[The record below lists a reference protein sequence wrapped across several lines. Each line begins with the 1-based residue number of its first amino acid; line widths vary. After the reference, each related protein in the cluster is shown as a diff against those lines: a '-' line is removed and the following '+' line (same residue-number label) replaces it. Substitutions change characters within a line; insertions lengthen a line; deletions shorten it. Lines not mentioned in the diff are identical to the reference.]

1 MTDLPE
7 VNGYN
12 ALMVI
17 VDKFGKL
24 NRLVPCR
31 AGEGQ
36 LTALQVAQ
44 LFFDN
49 WVRFFGAPRYVIH
62 DHDICFTAAF
72 WKVLWSLLGMRTV
85 FSSAYHPQTD
95 GQTER

>member
-7 VNGYN
+7 INGYN
-12 ALMVI
+12 VLMVI

-24 NRLVPCR
+24 NHLVPCR

-36 LTALQVAQ
+36 LTAPQVAQ
-44 LFFDN
+44 LFFNN
-49 WVRFFGAPRYVIH
+49 WVRFFGVPWFVIH
-62 DHDICFTAAF
+62 DHDVCFTVAF
-72 WKVLWSLLGMRTV
+72 WKALWSLLGTRTV

-95 GQTER
+95 SQTEW

>member
-7 VNGYN
+7 VNGCN

-17 VDKFGKL
+17 VDKFSKL
-24 NRLVPCR
+24 NWLVPCR
-31 AGEGQ
+31 AGDGQ
-36 LTALQVAQ
+36 LTAPQVAQ

-49 WVRFFGAPRYVIH
+49 WVRFFGVPQFVIH
-62 DHDICFTAAF
+62 DRNVGFTAAF
-72 WKVLWSLLGMRTV
+72 WKALWSLLGTRTV

-95 GQTER
+95 GQTEQ

>member
-1 MTDLPE
+1 MPVPDGKFHTCTIDFMTDLPE
-7 VNGYN
+7 VTGYN

-17 VDKFGKL
+17 VDKFDKL

-44 LFFDN
+44 LFFNN
-49 WVRFFGAPRYVIH
+49 WVRFFGIPWLFIH
-62 DHDICFTAAF
+62 DRNVRFTAAF
-72 WKVLWSLLGMRTV
+72 WKAL
-85 FSSAYHPQTD
+85 
-95 GQTER
+95 

>member
-31 AGEGQ
+31 VGEGQ

-49 WVRFFGAPRYVIH
+49 WVRFFGVP
-62 DHDICFTAAF
+62 
-72 WKVLWSLLGMRTV
+72 
-85 FSSAYHPQTD
+85 
-95 GQTER
+95 

>member
-1 MTDLPE
+1 MTDLSE

-31 AGEGQ
+31 AGEGL

-44 LFFDN
+44 LLFNN
-49 WVRFFGAPRYVIH
+49 WVKFFGVPQYVIH
-62 DHDICFTAAF
+62 DCDVRFTAAF
-72 WKVLWSLLGMRTV
+72 WKALWSLLGMRTV

>member
-7 VNGYN
+7 INGYY

-17 VDKFGKL
+17 VDKFGKF
-24 NRLVPCR
+24 NWLVPCR
-31 AGEGQ
+31 VGEGQ

-44 LFFDN
+44 LFFNN
-49 WVRFFGAPRYVIH
+49 WVRFFGVPWYVINDCNVH
-62 DHDICFTAAF
+62 FTAAF
-72 WKVLWSLLGMRTV
+72 WKALWSLLGTQTV

-95 GQTER
+95 GQTDQ

>member
-7 VNGYN
+7 INGYN

-36 LTALQVAQ
+36 LIAPQVA
-44 LFFDN
+44 
-49 WVRFFGAPRYVIH
+49 
-62 DHDICFTAAF
+62 
-72 WKVLWSLLGMRTV
+72 
-85 FSSAYHPQTD
+85 
-95 GQTER
+95 

>member
-1 MTDLPE
+1 MNTHPAGLLYPLPVPDGKFHTCTIDFMTDLPE

-12 ALMVI
+12 ALMAI

-36 LTALQVAQ
+36 LTAPQVA
-44 LFFDN
+44 
-49 WVRFFGAPRYVIH
+49 
-62 DHDICFTAAF
+62 
-72 WKVLWSLLGMRTV
+72 
-85 FSSAYHPQTD
+85 
-95 GQTER
+95 

>member
-7 VNGYN
+7 VDGYS
-12 ALMVI
+12 ALIVI
-17 VDKFGKL
+17 VDKSGKL

-36 LTALQVAQ
+36 LTAPQVAQ
-44 LFFDN
+44 LFFNN
-49 WVRFFGAPRYVIH
+49 WVRLFGVPRYVIH
-62 DHDICFTAAF
+62 DHDVRFTVAF
-72 WKVLWSLLGMRTV
+72 WKAPWCLLGKRTV

-95 GQTER
+95 GQTEL

>member
-1 MTDLPE
+1 MRVTQLIWVSEKLRLHYLLVFGGQIWLWMLSILSLDDLPDI
-7 VNGYN
+7 NRYN

-36 LTALQVAQ
+36 LTAPQVA
-44 LFFDN
+44 
-49 WVRFFGAPRYVIH
+49 
-62 DHDICFTAAF
+62 
-72 WKVLWSLLGMRTV
+72 
-85 FSSAYHPQTD
+85 
-95 GQTER
+95 

>member
-7 VNGYN
+7 INGYN

-31 AGEGQ
+31 AGEGL
-36 LTALQVAQ
+36 LTARKLR
-44 LFFDN
+44 N
-49 WVRFFGAPRYVIH
+49 
-62 DHDICFTAAF
+62 CFSTIG
-72 WKVLWSLLGMRTV
+72 LGFLV
-85 FSSAYHPQTD
+85 YH
-95 GQTER
+95 GL

>member
-1 MTDLPE
+1 MPVPDGKFHTCTIDFMTDLPE

-17 VDKFGKL
+17 VDKFGKF

-31 AGEGQ
+31 AGEAL
-36 LTALQVAQ
+36 LTAPQVEK

-49 WVRFFGAPRYVIH
+49 RVRFFGVPWYVI
-62 DHDICFTAAF
+62 
-72 WKVLWSLLGMRTV
+72 
-85 FSSAYHPQTD
+85 
-95 GQTER
+95 

>member
-1 MTDLPE
+1 MCTIDFMTDLPE
-7 VNGYN
+7 INGYN

-36 LTALQVAQ
+36 LTAPQVA
-44 LFFDN
+44 
-49 WVRFFGAPRYVIH
+49 
-62 DHDICFTAAF
+62 
-72 WKVLWSLLGMRTV
+72 
-85 FSSAYHPQTD
+85 
-95 GQTER
+95 

>member
-7 VNGYN
+7 IDGYN

-31 AGEGQ
+31 AREGQ
-36 LTALQVAQ
+36 LTAPQVA
-44 LFFDN
+44 
-49 WVRFFGAPRYVIH
+49 
-62 DHDICFTAAF
+62 
-72 WKVLWSLLGMRTV
+72 
-85 FSSAYHPQTD
+85 
-95 GQTER
+95 

>member
-7 VNGYN
+7 IDGYN

-24 NRLVPCR
+24 NWLVPCR

-36 LTALQVAQ
+36 LTAPQVA
-44 LFFDN
+44 
-49 WVRFFGAPRYVIH
+49 
-62 DHDICFTAAF
+62 
-72 WKVLWSLLGMRTV
+72 
-85 FSSAYHPQTD
+85 
-95 GQTER
+95 

>member
-7 VNGYN
+7 IDGYN

-17 VDKFGKL
+17 VDNFGKL

-36 LTALQVAQ
+36 LIAPQVAY
-44 LFFDN
+44 LFFNN
-49 WVRFFGAPRYVIH
+49 WVRFFGVPWYVIH
-62 DHDICFTAAF
+62 NRDVNFTAAF
-72 WKVLWSLLGMRTV
+72 WKALWSLLGTQTV
-85 FSSAYHPQTD
+85 FSSAYHPQID

>member
-1 MTDLPE
+1 MSDCLLTNLSSKCALFRELPQLSCMPTAMLLPPTTVCTGKFECITMAFMTDLPKI
-7 VNGYN
+7 NGYN

-36 LTALQVAQ
+36 LTAPQVA
-44 LFFDN
+44 
-49 WVRFFGAPRYVIH
+49 
-62 DHDICFTAAF
+62 
-72 WKVLWSLLGMRTV
+72 
-85 FSSAYHPQTD
+85 
-95 GQTER
+95 

>member
-7 VNGYN
+7 INGYN

-24 NRLVPCR
+24 NRLVPSR
-31 AGEGQ
+31 AVENQ
-36 LTALQVAQ
+36 LTAPQVAW

-49 WVRFFGAPRYVIH
+49 WVRFFGAPRFFIY
-62 DHDICFTAAF
+62 DHDVRFTVAF
-72 WKVLWSLLGMRTV
+72 WKVLWSFLGMRTV
-85 FSSAYHPQTD
+85 FSSAYHTQTD

>member
-1 MTDLPE
+1 MRPAGLLKPLPVPDGKFHTCTIDFMTVLPE
-7 VNGYN
+7 INGYN

-36 LTALQVAQ
+36 LTAPQVA
-44 LFFDN
+44 
-49 WVRFFGAPRYVIH
+49 
-62 DHDICFTAAF
+62 
-72 WKVLWSLLGMRTV
+72 
-85 FSSAYHPQTD
+85 
-95 GQTER
+95 

>member
-24 NRLVPCR
+24 NWLVPCR
-31 AGEGQ
+31 AGKGQ
-36 LTALQVAQ
+36 LTAPQVAQ

-49 WVRFFGAPRYVIH
+49 WVRFFGLPWYVIH
-62 DHDICFTAAF
+62 DRDVHFTAAF
-72 WKVLWSLLGMRTV
+72 WKALWSLLGTRNV